1 MCCGATRAEAARRAA
16 ALGEDGLR
24 MLRMGITGDPGDVA
38 GRLAGLR
45 AAGADTV
52 YFHLYDVADTDHVRL
67 LGSEV
72 LSRLDGA

>member
-1 MCCGATRAEAARRAA
+1 
-16 ALGEDGLR
+16 

-38 GRLAGLR
+38 GRLAELR

-72 LSRLDGA
+72 LPRLGGT